1 MKRFEIYQAALPI
14 IKGSH
19 IQSGCRPVLVISN
32 DMANKFSPVVT
43 VVPLTTRLG
52 KKCLPTHV
60 TLLTSGL
67 RGVSLAL
74 CEQILTIDKARLG
87 ATSDMSATPTTRR
100 RLTARWRFS
109 LASRRRKQTASVSD
123 ADRWKTAGI

>member
-1 MKRFEIYQAALPI
+1 MKRFEIYQATLPI
-14 IKGSH
+14 VKGSH
-19 IQSGCRPVLVISN
+19 IQSGYRPVLVISN

-74 CEQILTIDKARLG
+74 CEQVMPVDKSSLTQFIG
-87 ATSDMSATPTTRR
+87 Y
-100 RLTARWRFS
+100 
-109 LASRRRKQTASVSD
+109 VSD
-123 ADRWKTAGI
+123 LDDQAALERAVAIQLGLVA

>member
-87 ATSDMSATPTTRR
+87 RYIGYVSDPDD
-100 RLTARWRFS
+100 
-109 LASRRRKQTASVSD
+109 QTAL
-123 ADRWKTAGI
+123 DRAMAIQLGLAA